1 VRRLT
6 TLLAFL
12 ILSVPALMAQQSR
25 FDEATFLLEKQE
37 YREALNLYKTIAD
50 DGNIS
55 GALWLNMGII
65 YARLDSLGMSKY
77 YLLQAEKYP
86 ETRELA
92 EEALSYVNERFSRRS
107 AVLPPLPWD
116 RFFNYLSES
125 VGITWLFA
133 LAFFFL
139 YSGVAFLITSWFT
152 RSYKKP
158 LNYSASG
165 LLVISVLIFASAFY
179 VHYLDNRFGTGV
191 LIDRQSTVYEAP
203 DAESVEVSTAY
214 EGYTMRVDFKRSS
227 ETDNWSYVR
236 LENGRYGWVDTD
248 ALRVF

>member
-1 VRRLT
+1 MRRLT
-6 TLLAFL
+6 ALLVL
-12 ILSVPALMAQQSR
+12 IILTAPALMGQQSR

-37 YREALNLYKTIAD
+37 YREALTLYKSIAD
-50 DGNIS
+50 DGDIS

-77 YLLQAEKYP
+77 YLLQAEKFP

-92 EEALSYVNERFSRRS
+92 GDALSYVNERFSRRS

-116 RFFNYLSES
+116 RFFSYLSES
-125 VGITWLFA
+125 VGLTWLFA
-133 LAFFFL
+133 IAFFFL
-139 YSGVAFLITSWFT
+139 YGGVGLLIYSWFT

-158 LNYSASG
+158 FSYSASA
-165 LLVISVLIFASAFY
+165 LLAISILVFASAFY

-191 LIDRQSTVYEAP
+191 MVDRQSTVYETP
-203 DAESVEVSTAY
+203 DPESVEVSTAY
-214 EGYTMRVDFKRSS
+214 EGYIMRVDLNRSS
-227 ETDNWSYVR
+227 ESDEWSYVR
-236 LENGRYGWVDTD
+236 LENGRHGWIDTG

>member
-1 VRRLT
+1 
-6 TLLAFL
+6 
-12 ILSVPALMAQQSR
+12 MGQQSR
-25 FDEATFLLEKQE
+25 FDEATFLLEQQE
-37 YREALNLYKTIAD
+37 YREALGLYKSIAD

-116 RFFNYLSES
+116 RFFSYLSQS

-139 YSGVAFLITSWFT
+139 YGGVAFLIVSWFSRT
-152 RSYKKP
+152 NQKP
-158 LNYSASG
+158 FRYTGTTLI
-165 LLVISVLIFASAFY
+165 VIAALFFASAFY

-191 LIDRQSTVYEAP
+191 LVDRQRTVYEAP
-203 DAESVEVSTAY
+203 QSGSAEVSTAF

-227 ETDNWSYVR
+227 EAENWSYVR
-236 LENGRYGWVDTD
+236 LENGRFGWIETN
-248 ALRVF
+248 AMRVF